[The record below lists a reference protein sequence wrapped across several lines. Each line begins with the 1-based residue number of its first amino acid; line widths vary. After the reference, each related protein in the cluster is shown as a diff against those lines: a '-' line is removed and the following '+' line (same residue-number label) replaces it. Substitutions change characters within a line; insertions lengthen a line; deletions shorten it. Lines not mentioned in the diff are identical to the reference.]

1 MAPAMA
7 MRETWRWCRPR
18 VRSDSSAGVRK
29 SAEEEEKGVSCSCS
43 SSTPVDDDGGK
54 MLVVVVVV
62 WWCGSVLPMLLAW
75 RRTACR
81 EVLLSLWSLILS

>member
-1 MAPAMA
+1 M
-7 MRETWRWCRPR
+7 
-18 VRSDSSAGVRK
+18 
-29 SAEEEEKGVSCSCS
+29 
-43 SSTPVDDDGGK
+43 DDDGGK

-62 WWCGSVLPMLLAW
+62 LWCCGSVLPMLLAW

>member
-1 MAPAMA
+1 M
-7 MRETWRWCRPR
+7 
-18 VRSDSSAGVRK
+18 
-29 SAEEEEKGVSCSCS
+29 
-43 SSTPVDDDGGK
+43 DDDGGK
-54 MLVVVVVV
+54 MLVVVVVVVV